1 MQVPGRSM
9 FRCEGMKA
17 SGSCREWALQG
28 QGGLWNTAGWCPSC
42 WNFNNDN
49 INPSSTQLSLKAQQR
64 HMDPFPSMQTSLQI
78 PIPGHSNFGFEDV
91 NPQQKERALSAL
103 CQSTPHS
110 PTSIQITTGSGV
122 DSESGSTYTSPL
134 ASQNQ
139 NRRQTGRSH
148 RELANSILAQW
159 HQQVLVSLAGN
170 QDALQGHRWP
180 RPCRTDDT
188 ARAFPTSKPIRQIFV
203 LSLQQTGSCSLSF
216 RDSYTM
222 LPFYT

>member
-1 MQVPGRSM
+1 MT
-9 FRCEGMKA
+9 
-17 SGSCREWALQG
+17 L
-28 QGGLWNTAGWCPSC
+28 
-42 WNFNNDN
+42 
-49 INPSSTQLSLKAQQR
+49 SSKQLSLEAHQT
-64 HMDPFPSMQTSLQI
+64 HLNPFPSMHSIPQI
-78 PIPGHSNFGFEDV
+78 PIPGPSSFGFVDV
-91 NPQQKERALSAL
+91 NSQEKGREWPAL

>member
-110 PTSIQITTGSGV
+110 PKSVQIIRGCRP
-122 DSESGSTYTSPL
+122 DSDSGSRATSEW
-134 ASQNQ
+134 ASQHQ
-139 NRRQTGRSH
+139 DRRHTDRSL
-148 RELANSILAQW
+148 REQGNTILAQW
-159 HQQVLVSLAGN
+159 HQWVHVSCN
-170 QDALQGHRWP
+170 QGALQEFRWP
-180 RPCRTDDT
+180 RPCRAGAT
-188 ARAFPTSKPIRQIFV
+188 AWAFPAAKPIWQIFI
-203 LSLQQTGSCSLSF
+203 LCLQQTRSCSSVF
-216 RDSYTM
+216 
-222 LPFYT
+222 